1 MKMKKQLESNECEHC
16 FGYDENLDD
25 NSDYW
30 AYSEWL
36 KSLPT
41 HERLKIKFKN
51 WWLEQKIIRKVLF
64 FAIIIDILAI
74 IVTTL
79 IRII

>member
-1 MKMKKQLESNECEHC
+1 MKKQLESNECEHC

-51 WWLEQKIIRKVLF
+51 WWLEQTIIRKVLF

-79 IRII
+79 IQII